1 MQSLT
6 PRKERHVDFRVQSLD
21 KLNQEDFN
29 TEAKSRNRVN
39 KTTVLSPASDTHKN
53 TCPNAYCDPQ
63 AVSAEGRALRQRTT
77 STAKWIQGILSNRSF
92 QHLSET
98 RVQVQSNRIKN
109 TLHRRHASLQ
119 PLSLFSNHSRQLEAS

>member
-53 TCPNAYCDPQ
+53 T
-63 AVSAEGRALRQRTT
+63 
-77 STAKWIQGILSNRSF
+77 
-92 QHLSET
+92 
-98 RVQVQSNRIKN
+98 
-109 TLHRRHASLQ
+109 LHRRHASLQ